1 MAQAVEV
8 TGVSKTLG
16 GVSVLSEID
25 LTVSAGEVVGL
36 AGVNGSG
43 KTMLLRLIAGLIKPD
58 VGTVLVCGRNLAR
71 GWSDLPPSIGMLIE
85 SPSFVP
91 YLTGLSNLWGLAS
104 IRAVVSRDD
113 VMKAI
118 RNVGLDPL
126 DKRPFKKYS
135 LGMRQRLGIACAM
148 MENPDVILLDEP
160 TNALDSEGV
169 SLLSGLIREQS
180 RRGAAGIMACHD
192 AVFLNAHAHRVMT
205 MANGRWCHE

>member
-8 TGVSKTLG
+8 AGASKTLG

-25 LTVSAGEVVGL
+25 LTVSAGEVIGL

-58 VGTVLVCGRNLAR
+58 EGTVHVCERNLAR

-104 IRAVVSRDD
+104 IRAEVSRDD
-113 VMKAI
+113 VMDGI

-180 RRGAAGIMACHD
+180 RRGAAIIMACHD
-192 AVFLNAHAHRVMT
+192 AEFLSAHSHRVMT

>member
-1 MAQAVEV
+1 MTHVVEL

-16 GVSVLSEID
+16 GVSVLSGID
-25 LTVSAGEVVGL
+25 LTVRAGEVVGL

-58 VGTVLVCGRNLAR
+58 EGTVLVCGRNLAR

-104 IRAVVSRDD
+104 IRAEVSRDD
-113 VMKAI
+113 VVEAI
-118 RNVGLDPL
+118 RNMGLDPL

-148 MENPDVILLDEP
+148 MEKPEVILLDEP

-180 RRGAAGIMACHD
+180 RRGAAVIMACHD
-192 AVFLNAHAHRVMT
+192 AVFLGAHSHRVMT